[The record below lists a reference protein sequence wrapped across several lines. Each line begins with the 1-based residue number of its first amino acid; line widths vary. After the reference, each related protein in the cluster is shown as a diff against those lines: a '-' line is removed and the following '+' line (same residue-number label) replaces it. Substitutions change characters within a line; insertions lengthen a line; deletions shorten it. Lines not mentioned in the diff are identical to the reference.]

1 MNRLVFSLVAVT
13 SVVMGLLVGAFN
25 SNKVT
30 LDLLWVQLEWPLG
43 LLVLLFLSIG
53 ILAGILMTY
62 LAQVIPLR
70 LSLRKS
76 RVELSRSK
84 SAEAVNTD
92 V

>member
-25 SNKVT
+25 SDKVT

-76 RVELSRSK
+76 RIELSRSK